1 MAQQLNYCLPVEVA
15 QQLEELLFTCE
26 SAVPGLKWHSNLK
39 SYCLPVEVAQ
49 QLEELMFTC
58 GSGTATL

>member
-1 MAQQLNYCLPVEVA
+1 MEVA

-49 QLEELMFTC
+49 QLEELLFTC
-58 GSGTATL
+58 ESAVELLFTCESYLG